1 MQIARIV
8 QSASHLD
15 YTARVLDS
23 LDTGQ
28 SPAPGD
34 YAFGRFVRVGSAV
47 GIIANSQLINP
58 EFGSYGPRLT
68 TPAEVNR
75 IFSPDFLN
83 EQGVL
88 ISILLLGWQAREG
101 YFQGVPPEVLPVNSP
116 VETLGEDD
124 LLSFHL
130 AGGEGVRLAY
140 YPVVAIHAKLLARPL
155 IEGIIG
161 QLDPLIDDAGRARL
175 RVFRQTL
182 AWRETVE
189 GLG

>member
-1 MQIARIV
+1 MQIARVV

-23 LDTGQ
+23 LETGE
-28 SPAPGD
+28 SPLPGD
-34 YAFGRFVRVGSAV
+34 YSFGRFVIIGNAI
-47 GIIANSQLINP
+47 GIICNSQLINP

-68 TPAEVNR
+68 APTEMNR

-88 ISILLLGWQAREG
+88 ISILLLGWRDQRG
-101 YFQGVPPEVLPVNSP
+101 YHQGVPPEVLPVNSP
-116 VETLGEDD
+116 VEALAADE
-124 LLSFHL
+124 LLSFHRL
-130 AGGEGVRLAY
+130 GEEGVRLGY
-140 YPVVAIHAKLLARPL
+140 YPVIAIHAKLLARPL
-155 IEGIIG
+155 IEAVIA
-161 QLDPLIDDAGRARL
+161 QLDPLIDDVERARL

-182 AWRETVE
+182 AWQQTFE